1 MFKRHAIYV
10 AIGVATRGVIW
21 QTSGMT
27 TRPFRRRRLGREL
40 AAYRNAKGLT
50 GEQAAKLA
58 MIAASSITRIEGG
71 KFAAKVSTVKNLLDV
86 YEVTGP
92 KKDALIALARGAGE
106 EIFWQ
111 SYTDVLADW
120 FELYIDLEAEAADI
134 AVYDAQFI
142 NGLAQTED
150 YARAMFETWRPD
162 EDPES
167 LQRRVKVRMERQ
179 ARVRDGKT
187 RLRLILAESA
197 LRRRFGGRKVMAEQY
212 RQLATLAQHRNV
224 SVQILPDSAPV
235 GVLGSFT
242 ILDFT
247 EADLDPSVVYL
258 EHETGAL
265 YVEKADEIRQYARVY
280 DGLRAAARD
289 PETTVE
295 QLTQLAE
302 DESNA
307 SRPPS

>member
-1 MFKRHAIYV
+1 M
-10 AIGVATRGVIW
+10 
-21 QTSGMT
+21 
-27 TRPFRRRRLGREL
+27 
-40 AAYRNAKGLT
+40 
-50 GEQAAKLA
+50 
-58 MIAASSITRIEGG
+58 
-71 KFAAKVSTVKNLLDV
+71 
-86 YEVTGP
+86 TGP
-92 KKDALIALARGAGE
+92 KKDALIALARGAGD

-150 YARAMFETWRPD
+150 YARAMFETWRPG

-167 LQRRVKVRMERQ
+167 LERRVKVRMERQ
-179 ARVRDGKT
+179 ARVWDGKT

-212 RQLATLAQHRNV
+212 RQLVTLAQRRNV

-242 ILDFT
+242 ILDFA

-265 YVEKADEIRQYARVY
+265 YVEKANEI
-280 DGLRAAARD
+280 
-289 PETTVE
+289 E
-295 QLTQLAE
+295 QLIQHGTLPAVTG
-302 DESNA
+302 
-307 SRPPS
+307 